1 MSGPPVPSGATAEG
15 RPVGSIASA
24 IDALRTALAPIR
36 ATLSYLEVDTR
47 LLGMVLALAVIWV
60 SFDLVSGGTFLSP
73 RNLWNLS
80 VQSASIAIMATGMVL
95 VIVSRGIDLSV
106 GSMLGFL
113 GYTMAMTQAVWIPQA
128 LGLGFDRP
136 YTWILAV
143 VVGVALG
150 AVIGGLQG
158 FVIAYGGVPSFIVT
172 LGGLLVWRGLI
183 FRYAQGQTIAPLDQN
198 FQMLGGGTVGTR
210 VGALGEWA
218 SWILG
223 PVICVGIVYTLI
235 TGRRRR
241 RRYGF
246 PVRPLWAEA
255 MLGAAG
261 CAVALGVMW
270 VANSYPL
277 PINVAAQ
284 YAEEHGITPPPG
296 GLIVPTG
303 LAFPVVIMLGV
314 TVVMTFIASRRRFG
328 RYVYAI
334 GGNPEA
340 AALAGINVRRTV
352 MLTFSLMGALVAL
365 SAAVQTARLNAA
377 VTNLGVQNELDV
389 ISAAVIGGTSFAGGI
404 GTIPGAILGAV
415 VMQSLRSG
423 MVLLLVDS
431 PTQDIVVGI
440 VLVAAVGLDTV
451 VRRRST

>member
-1 MSGPPVPSGATAEG
+1 MGVSVPGEVTAEG
-15 RPVGSIASA
+15 QPAG
-24 IDALRTALAPIR
+24 PIR
-36 ATLSYLEVDTR
+36 SFVNAAVAALSPISNGLRYLEIDTR
-47 LLGMVLALAVIWV
+47 LLGMVAALIVIWIG
-60 SFDLVSGGTFLSP
+60 FDIISGGTFLSA

-95 VIVSRGIDLSV
+95 IIVSRNIDLSV

-113 GYTMAMTQAVWIPQA
+113 GYTMAMIQAVWIPNT
-128 LGLGFDRP
+128 LGLGFEQP
-136 YTWILAV
+136 YTWVLTLV
-143 VVGVALG
+143 LGVLLG
-150 AVIGGLQG
+150 ALIGGLQG
-158 FVIAYGGVPSFIVT
+158 FIVAYGGVPSFIVT

-183 FRYAQGQTIAPLDQN
+183 FRYAQGQTIAPLDTT
-198 FQMLGGGTVGTR
+198 FQMLGGGIVGTR
-210 VGALGEWA
+210 IGALGELL
-218 SWILG
+218 SWGLG
-223 PVICVGIVYTLI
+223 AVLCAGIVYAQI
-235 TGRRRR
+235 TSRRRK

-246 PVRPLWAEA
+246 PVRPMWAEI
-255 MLGAAG
+255 LVGAVSCG
-261 CAVALGVMW
+261 IVLGVVW

-277 PINVAAQ
+277 PPNVADQVAQ
-284 YAEEHGITPPPG
+284 QKGIPVPPG
-296 GLIVPTG
+296 GIPTG
-303 LAFPVVIMLGV
+303 VAFPVVIMLIV
-314 TVVMTFIASRRRFG
+314 TLVVTFLGTRRKFG

-340 AALAGINVRRTV
+340 AALAGINVRRTI
-352 MLTFSLMGALVAL
+352 MMTFALMGGLAAI

-404 GTIPGAILGAV
+404 GTVPGAILGAV

-440 VLVAAVGLDTV
+440 VLVVAVGLDTV
-451 VRRRST
+451 VRRR

>member
-1 MSGPPVPSGATAEG
+1 MGSVPSGA
-15 RPVGSIASA
+15 ASA
-24 IDALRTALAPIR
+24 ESAPARSFVTSLGSVLAP
-36 ATLSYLEVDTR
+36 LSGPLRSLEVDTR
-47 LLGMVLALAVIWV
+47 MLGMVAALVIIWIG
-60 SFDLVSGGTFLSP
+60 FNILSGGTFLSA

-95 VIVSRGIDLSV
+95 IIVSRNIDLSV

-113 GYTMAMTQAVWIPQA
+113 GYTMAMLQAIWIPNT
-128 LGLGFDRP
+128 LGLGFGQP
-136 YTWILAV
+136 YTWVVTLIVGVGLGALIGGFQGV
-143 VVGVALG
+143 VV
-150 AVIGGLQG
+150 
-158 FVIAYGGVPSFIVT
+158 AYGGVPSFIVT

-183 FRYAQGQTIAPLDQN
+183 FRYAQGQTIAPLDTT
-198 FQMLGGGTVGTR
+198 FQMLGGGIVGTR
-210 VGALGEWA
+210 VGALGEWP
-218 SWILG
+218 SWGLGAIL
-223 PVICVGIVYTLI
+223 CAGIIYAQI
-235 TGRRRR
+235 TSRRRK

-246 PVRPLWAEA
+246 PVRPMWAEILVGA
-255 MLGAAG
+255 VSCGIVLGT
-261 CAVALGVMW
+261 VF

-277 PINVAAQ
+277 PPNVAEQVAQ
-284 YAEEHGITPPPG
+284 ERGIPIPPG
-296 GLIVPTG
+296 GFPTG
-303 LAFPVVIMLGV
+303 VAFPVVIMLIV
-314 TVVMTFIASRRRFG
+314 TLVVTFLATRRRFG

-340 AALAGINVRRTV
+340 AALAGINVRRTI
-352 MLTFSLMGALVAL
+352 MLTFALMGSLAAI

-389 ISAAVIGGTSFAGGI
+389 ISAAVIGGTSFSGGI
-404 GTIPGAILGAV
+404 GTVPGAILGAV

-451 VRRRST
+451 FRRRAR